1 MAITIEQ
8 SPQSFMMANNDLLW
22 VFSSDEFGQP
32 NFEFKVDVIVDNVI
46 ISTDKIFPLSGG
58 NAYLNV
64 SEIVAPFFSDPTIN
78 TDITTTADLCVDMGV
93 LKEVKLTITEV
104 YGTTP
109 AEEGIAT
116 TDTVDVW
123 RASLSDLDF
132 IDYDAT
138 DYIKGSG
145 ISGLRARFLTSFP
158 RVVSPSFLPSNDK
171 YYIDIDSSQYLA
183 FYLDDTR
190 TIALNIYTYDV
201 NNNFIDLDSRSLGQK
216 TKGVYLLNVSPK
228 ESTVSLTGAYTYMVT
243 VSIGGLSV
251 PYENFYYYLSQPC
264 VKDRTVYF
272 YNKLGGID
280 SWIFNKAKTVRRDF
294 DRQTYGRDLGVLNGS
309 SYDYSKFRSRMVN
322 HFNTS
327 QNSIK
332 LDSDWTDIA
341 VIEWLVRELLE
352 SPLIW
357 MEDENDNKIAM
368 HITNASMAEPQERYV
383 NLEQLT
389 LKLDSGFKSN
399 SICR

>member
-8 SPQSFMMANNDLLW
+8 SPQSFTMANNDLLW
-22 VFSSDEFGQP
+22 VFSSSQFGQP
-32 NFEFKVDVIVDNVI
+32 NFEFKVEVVVDGVT

-58 NAYLNV
+58 NAYYNAT
-64 SEIVAPFFSDPTIN
+64 EIVAPFFDDPEIN
-78 TDITTTADLCVDMGV
+78 TDITTPSALCVDMGV
-93 LKEVKLTITEV
+93 LKEVELIITEV

-109 AEEGIAT
+109 AEEGTAT

-123 RASLSDLDF
+123 RASLSDLYF

-138 DYIKGSG
+138 DYIKSSG
-145 ISGLRARFLTSFP
+145 ARARFLSDFP
-158 RVVSPSFLPSNDK
+158 RVDSPSFLTTNDK
-171 YYIDIDSSQYLA
+171 YFIDIDSSQYLA

-190 TIALNIYTYDV
+190 SITLNIYTYDV
-201 NNNFIDLDSRSLGQK
+201 NNNFIDLDSRSLGEK

-228 ESTVSLTGAYTYMVT
+228 ESSVDLTGAYTYMANIT
-243 VSIGGLSV
+243 IGGVSV

-264 VKDRTVYF
+264 EKDRTVYF

-280 SWIFNKAKTVRRDF
+280 SWIFNKEKTVDRDF
-294 DRQTYGRDLGVLNGS
+294 KRQTYGRDLGVLNGS

-322 HFNTS
+322 HYNTS
-327 QNSIK
+327 QSKIT
-332 LDSDWTDIA
+332 LSSDWTDA
-341 VIEWLVRELLE
+341 NVISWLVRELLE

-357 MEDENDNKIAM
+357 MEDENYNKIAM
-368 HITNASMAEPQERYV
+368 HITNASMSEPQDRYTT
-383 NLEQLT
+383 LEQLT
-389 LKLDSGFKSN
+389 IELDSGFKSA